1 MSIWDARE
9 RSHGVL
15 KSLKSSPVGAAPWPN
30 LTDLDRQTAI
40 RELLMQGGLLSSF
53 SPAIIILFAGP
64 CPRRHRGTRTDVRER
79 QLGLAIGPAQCQAPK
94 ELPKMLLEKVSI

>member
-30 LTDLDRQTAI
+30 SEWRVVDVAPTLKLKVIRRVILSFFYILTKSEA
-40 RELLMQGGLLSSF
+40 
-53 SPAIIILFAGP
+53 
-64 CPRRHRGTRTDVRER
+64 
-79 QLGLAIGPAQCQAPK
+79 QL
-94 ELPKMLLEKVSI
+94 